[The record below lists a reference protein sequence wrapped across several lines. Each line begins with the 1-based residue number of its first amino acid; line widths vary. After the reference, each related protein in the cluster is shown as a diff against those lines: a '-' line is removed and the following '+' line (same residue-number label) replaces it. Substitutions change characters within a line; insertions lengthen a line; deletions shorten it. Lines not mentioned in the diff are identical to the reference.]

1 MSFDFTFFMD
11 LSAEEENSSEQSTEV
26 VENDKMI
33 VESGENYY
41 NPIIDIGKTL
51 NDKLD
56 RNIKAIKII
65 KQLEEESRNASKEEQ
80 EILARYEGWGSLSL
94 AFQDSKKRKLLK
106 DLLTEEEFSEV
117 KSSVLTSYY
126 TPANVISFIYHV
138 LK

>member
-80 EILARYEGWGSLSL
+80 EWQDMRDGAACLSLS
-94 AFQDSKKRKLLK
+94 RIVRR
-106 DLLTEEEFSEV
+106 EN
-117 KSSVLTSYY
+117 Y
-126 TPANVISFIYHV
+126 
-138 LK
+138 